1 MLHLHTP
8 LQTHHT
14 VWLKAMMPF
23 HIASNLQIACM
34 STVQVLARDVA
45 YDLIPFAQ
53 RRGLHARLAE
63 ALESTLPRAAAAT
76 IAFHYSKSCH
86 SVEGS
91 EWKRAVKAI
100 QYWEMAAEEA
110 MDGIDHGQV
119 AQIPISLTMQGKECH
134 CDTCLNLLAEV
145 TKSFGIY
152 ACSWG
157 LGIVPTDRFLLMT

>member
-1 MLHLHTP
+1 M
-8 LQTHHT
+8 
-14 VWLKAMMPF
+14 
-23 HIASNLQIACM
+23 
-34 STVQVLARDVA
+34 LARDVA

-100 QYWEMAAEEA
+100 QYWEVAAEEA

-119 AQIPISLTMQGKECH
+119 SCSQQWGAVLCQLCH
-134 CDTCLNLLAEV
+134 VVFVGSAAPAPPADNVVLCSADCAMIVFLCRLLA
-145 TKSFGIY
+145 F
-152 ACSWG
+152 CSSRPCCAV
-157 LGIVPTDRFLLMT
+157 LCQCEITILVSPSCVYMDILNKLVPSALH

>member
-1 MLHLHTP
+1 M
-8 LQTHHT
+8 
-14 VWLKAMMPF
+14 
-23 HIASNLQIACM
+23 
-34 STVQVLARDVA
+34 LARDVA

-100 QYWEMAAEEA
+100 QYWEVAAEEA

-119 AQIPISLTMQGKECH
+119 
-134 CDTCLNLLAEV
+134 TC
-145 TKSFGIY
+145 TTTPP
-152 ACSWG
+152 C
-157 LGIVPTDRFLLMT
+157 IVVC